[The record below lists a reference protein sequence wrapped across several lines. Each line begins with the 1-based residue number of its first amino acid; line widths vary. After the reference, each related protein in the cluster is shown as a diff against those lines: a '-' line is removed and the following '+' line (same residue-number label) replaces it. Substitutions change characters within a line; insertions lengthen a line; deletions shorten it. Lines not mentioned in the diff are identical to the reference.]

1 MTWTRGNR
9 CRVGQEIL
17 TLFVSF
23 GLTPLAI
30 IGPEW
35 MIVFVLA
42 EAGQGAE
49 LPEEII
55 SQELNVHP
63 SFVTTHSKRLEK
75 LGFVGRRSAVGS
87 KGVTLSL
94 TALTRSRLQG
104 LPSRKE
110 A

>member
-1 MTWTRGNR
+1 MDSRKPVSSCTPRDFD
-9 CRVGQEIL
+9 
-17 TLFVSF
+17 TLCQFWAE
-23 GLTPLAI
+23 TI

-35 MIVFVLA
+35 MIIFVLA

-63 SFVTTHSKRLEK
+63 SFVTAHSKRLEK

-87 KGVTLSL
+87 KGVTL
-94 TALTRSRLQG
+94 
-104 LPSRKE
+104 
-110 A
+110 

>member
-1 MTWTRGNR
+1 VDSRKPVSSCTP
-9 CRVGQEIL
+9 IDFD
-17 TLFVSF
+17 TLCQFWADTF
-23 GLTPLAI
+23 GI

-35 MIVFVLA
+35 MIIFVLA

>member
-1 MTWTRGNR
+1 VNSRKPVSSCTPRDFD
-9 CRVGQEIL
+9 IL
-17 TLFVSF
+17 CQFWADTF
-23 GLTPLAI
+23 GI

-35 MIVFVLA
+35 MIIFVLA
-42 EAGQGAE
+42 EAGQSAE
-49 LPEEII
+49 LSEEII

-63 SFVTTHSKRLEK
+63 SFVTTHSRRLEK
-75 LGFVGRRSAVGS
+75 QGFVGRRSDVGS

-104 LPSRKE
+104 LPSHTE

>member
-1 MTWTRGNR
+1 MGRT
-9 CRVGQEIL
+9 Q
-17 TLFVSF
+17 VSLGSPRAAF
-23 GLTPLAI
+23 FPEASVVKPKVLKRITGL
-30 IGPEW
+30 IGS
-35 MIVFVLA
+35 MR
-42 EAGQGAE
+42 GAE

-63 SFVTTHSKRLEK
+63 SFVVAHSKHLEK
-75 LGFVGRRSAVGS
+75 LGVVGRRSAPGS
-87 KGVTLSL
+87 KSVTLSL